1 MFANLPNSLKLVR
14 SSISVLQDQ
23 PKLLSFPLIT
33 SAVVTLLILAFAL
46 PLTMPDLFFELFQN
60 SYTGYF
66 LLLGFYLLQYF
77 VIFFSNAALAA
88 AALTRLRGYD
98 VTLQKGL
105 LLAARRILPL
115 LGYALMAATVGLV
128 IKWLTVIFAKRKG
141 AIADAILNLFDLK
154 WDVATFLVVPV
165 LVFEGGGP
173 FAAIDGSIAHLKR
186 TYGEQ
191 LEFNLP
197 LTPIFVL
204 INLVVCALELL
215 LPLILL
221 IAGASGATILA
232 ALIVGVLV
240 LVFNNLIGGTLNMLY
255 VVSIYQ
261 FAADGEF
268 GFFFTKSVIKK
279 AFVSAQ

>member
-1 MFANLPNSLKLVR
+1 MFANLPNSLKLVKA
-14 SSISVLQDQ
+14 SINVLQDQ

-33 SAVVTLLILAFAL
+33 SAVVALLVLAFAL
-46 PLTMPDLFFELFQN
+46 PLTMPDLFFELFQK

-66 LLLGFYLLQYF
+66 LLLLFYLLQYF
-77 VIFFSNAALAA
+77 VVFFSNAALAG
-88 AALTRLRGYD
+88 AALTRLRGND
-98 VTLQKGL
+98 ITLQKGV

-128 IKWLTVIFAKRKG
+128 IKWLTVIFDKRKG
-141 AIADAILNLFDLK
+141 VVADAILNMFDLK
-154 WDVATFLVVPV
+154 WGEATFLVVPV

-173 FAAIDGSIAHLKR
+173 FAAIDSSIAHLKR
-186 TYGEQ
+186 AYGEQ
-191 LEFNLP
+191 LEIHLA

-204 INLVVCALELL
+204 INLAVGALELL
-215 LPLILL
+215 ILLILL
-221 IAGASGATILA
+221 IAGAPAATVMA
-232 ALIVGVLV
+232 ALIVGGLV

-268 GFFFTKSVIKK
+268 GFFFSKGVIKK
-279 AFVSAQ
+279 AFVAVQ